1 MTIKFNLNYQTTFGE
16 ELLLNV
22 KVTTEDGQ
30 EKTAVF
36 GMSTTDGRHWQYTL
50 DKIDTPSTPYID
62 YFFSLSN
69 AGKELRR
76 EWITV
81 THRLDLNMSWAT
93 NIIVNNRWNEIPH
106 DSYLYTSAYTECI
119 NRHPRHSVGRSAYS
133 RTVRLI
139 VRAPQLRLGERL
151 AIVGE
156 HPSLG
161 AWNTGHA
168 IPMHEHNYNEWQ
180 IDLNANALGVPQPVK
195 KNAEAAPM
203 RSIEYKFVAVS
214 TDGNVM
220 WETCDNRKLK
230 LDAMEAGDVCVIEED
245 QSFFA
250 MCNRRLAG
258 TLVPLFSL
266 RTEGSFGVGD
276 FGDLAAMTDLVADTG
291 QRVLQLLPINDTTTS
306 RRWTDSYPYSCIS
319 IFALNPIY
327 VDLRQLPPLA
337 DAKKQAEFEA
347 LRQELNALPAV
358 DYERVI
364 RAKEQY
370 LHLMFEQES
379 ERTMRSAAFKKFFRD
394 NERWLVPYAQYS
406 YLRDAYGTADFNTWP
421 SHREWT
427 EAERGQLSNP
437 RTKAYKKLAFFYYV
451 QFVLDQQMCVA
462 HEHAMARGVILKGDI
477 PIGVDRTG
485 CDVWF
490 EPHYFNLDGQAGAPP
505 DAFAANGQN
514 WGFPTYNWDRMLGD
528 GCQWWVRRFRNMAK
542 YFDAYRID
550 HVLGFFRI
558 WDIPADCVHALLGQF
573 SPALPMT
580 KAEIGSHGFEFDEE
594 RHTRPFINKWVL
606 ERIFGE
612 RADEVAQNYL
622 QPVADDGTYS
632 MRPEYDTERKVQA
645 AFAGKDSAADTAL
658 RDGLYKLIENVL
670 FVRDRKRNYL
680 YHPRITAQLNFAF
693 AALGDD
699 DKQRFNR
706 LYDDYY
712 YRRNSMFWYREA
724 MKKLPRLVQ
733 ATRMLVCAEDLGMV
747 PESVDWVMKDL
758 RILSL
763 NVQTM
768 PKEYGVRFADL
779 SKYPYRSVCLFSSHD
794 MPTLRL
800 WWDEDLEVAQ
810 DYYETVL
817 YHTGAAPHPLPG
829 WLAREIVVRQMQTP
843 SMLCIVQL
851 QDWLATDERIR
862 QADPTGERV
871 NVPAN
876 PFHYWR
882 YRMPMTIES
891 LKADRD
897 FVNSIKDIVGETGRY

>member
-1 MTIKFNLNYQTTFGE
+1 
-16 ELLLNV
+16 
-22 KVTTEDGQ
+22 
-30 EKTAVF
+30 
-36 GMSTTDGRHWQYTL
+36 
-50 DKIDTPSTPYID
+50 
-62 YFFSLSN
+62 
-69 AGKELRR
+69 
-76 EWITV
+76 
-81 THRLDLNMSWAT
+81 
-93 NIIVNNRWNEIPH
+93 
-106 DSYLYTSAYTECI
+106 
-119 NRHPRHSVGRSAYS
+119 
-133 RTVRLI
+133 
-139 VRAPQLRLGERL
+139 
-151 AIVGE
+151 
-156 HPSLG
+156 
-161 AWNTGHA
+161 
-168 IPMHEHNYNEWQ
+168 
-180 IDLNANALGVPQPVK
+180 
-195 KNAEAAPM
+195 
-203 RSIEYKFVAVS
+203 
-214 TDGNVM
+214 
-220 WETCDNRKLK
+220 
-230 LDAMEAGDVCVIEED
+230 
-245 QSFFA
+245 

-266 RTEGSFGVGD
+266 RTEGSFGIGD

-306 RRWTDSYPYSCIS
+306 RHWTDSYPYSCIS
-319 IFALNPIY
+319 IFALHPIY

-337 DAKKQAEFEA
+337 DAQKLAEFEA
-347 LRQELNALPAV
+347 LREELNALPAV

-364 RAKEQY
+364 HAKEQY
-370 LHLMFEQES
+370 MHLMFEQES

-406 YLRDAYGTADFNTWP
+406 YLRDAYGTSDFNSWP

-437 RTKAYKKLAFFYYV
+437 RTKAYKKLAFFYYL
-451 QFVLDQQMCVA
+451 QFVLDQQMSAA

-490 EPHYFNLDGQAGAPP
+490 EPQYFNLDGQAGAPP
-505 DAFAANGQN
+505 DAFSVKGQN
-514 WGFPTYNWDRMLGD
+514 WGFPTYNWDRMLAD

-558 WDIPADCVHALLGQF
+558 WDIPIDCVHALLGQF

-580 KAEIGSHGFEFDEE
+580 KAEIGSYGFEFDEE

-612 RADEVAQNYL
+612 RALDVAEKYL
-622 QPVADDGTYS
+622 QPIAEDGTFS

-645 AFAGKDSAADTAL
+645 AFAGKESAADTAL

-693 AALGDD
+693 AALSDD

-706 LYDDYY
+706 LYDDFY
-712 YRRNSMFWYREA
+712 YRRHNMFWYREA

-733 ATRMLVCAEDLGMV
+733 TTRMLVCAEDLGMV

-800 WWDEDLEVAQ
+800 WWNEDYEVAQ
-810 DYYETVL
+810 DYYESVL
-817 YHTGAAPHPLPG
+817 YHTGTAPHPLPG
-829 WLAREIVVRQMQTP
+829 WLAREIVVRQMQTT

-897 FVNSIKDIVGETGRY
+897 FVNSIKDIVDETGRY

>member
-1 MTIKFNLNYQTTFGE
+1 
-16 ELLLNV
+16 
-22 KVTTEDGQ
+22 
-30 EKTAVF
+30 
-36 GMSTTDGRHWQYTL
+36 
-50 DKIDTPSTPYID
+50 
-62 YFFSLSN
+62 
-69 AGKELRR
+69 
-76 EWITV
+76 
-81 THRLDLNMSWAT
+81 
-93 NIIVNNRWNEIPH
+93 
-106 DSYLYTSAYTECI
+106 
-119 NRHPRHSVGRSAYS
+119 
-133 RTVRLI
+133 
-139 VRAPQLRLGERL
+139 
-151 AIVGE
+151 
-156 HPSLG
+156 
-161 AWNTGHA
+161 
-168 IPMHEHNYNEWQ
+168 
-180 IDLNANALGVPQPVK
+180 
-195 KNAEAAPM
+195 
-203 RSIEYKFVAVS
+203 
-214 TDGNVM
+214 M

-514 WGFPTYNWDRMLGD
+514 WGFPTYNWDRMLAD

-580 KAEIGSHGFEFDEE
+580 KAEIGSYGFEFDEE

-645 AFAGKDSAADTAL
+645 AFAGKDSAADTEL

-680 YHPRITAQLNFAF
+680 YHPRITAQLTFAY
-693 AALGDD
+693 AALCDD
-699 DKQRFNR
+699 DKQRFYR
-706 LYDDYY
+706 LYDDFY
-712 YRRNSMFWYREA
+712 YRRHNMFWYREA

>member
-1 MTIKFNLNYQTTFGE
+1 M
-16 ELLLNV
+16 
-22 KVTTEDGQ
+22 
-30 EKTAVF
+30 
-36 GMSTTDGRHWQYTL
+36 
-50 DKIDTPSTPYID
+50 
-62 YFFSLSN
+62 
-69 AGKELRR
+69 
-76 EWITV
+76 
-81 THRLDLNMSWAT
+81 
-93 NIIVNNRWNEIPH
+93 
-106 DSYLYTSAYTECI
+106 
-119 NRHPRHSVGRSAYS
+119 
-133 RTVRLI
+133 
-139 VRAPQLRLGERL
+139 
-151 AIVGE
+151 
-156 HPSLG
+156 
-161 AWNTGHA
+161 
-168 IPMHEHNYNEWQ
+168 
-180 IDLNANALGVPQPVK
+180 
-195 KNAEAAPM
+195 
-203 RSIEYKFVAVS
+203 
-214 TDGNVM
+214 
-220 WETCDNRKLK
+220 
-230 LDAMEAGDVCVIEED
+230 
-245 QSFFA
+245 
-250 MCNRRLAG
+250 
-258 TLVPLFSL
+258 PLFSL
-266 RTEGSFGVGD
+266 RTEGSFGIGD

-337 DAKKQAEFEA
+337 DEKKQAEFEA

-370 LHLMFEQES
+370 MHLMFEQES

-437 RTKAYKKLAFFYYV
+437 RTKAYKKLAFFYYM
-451 QFVLDQQMCVA
+451 QFELDQQMCAA
-462 HEHAMARGVILKGDI
+462 HEHAMARSVILKGDI

-514 WGFPTYNWDRMLGD
+514 WGFPTYNWDRMLAD

-558 WDIPADCVHALLGQF
+558 WDIPVDCVHALLGQF

-580 KAEIGSHGFEFDEE
+580 KAEIGSYGFEFDEE

-612 RADEVAQNYL
+612 RALDVAEKYL
-622 QPVADDGTYS
+622 QPVAEDGTFR

-645 AFAGKDSAADTAL
+645 AFAGKDSAADIAL

-680 YHPRITAQLNFAF
+680 YHPRITAHLTFAY
-693 AALGDD
+693 AALSDD
-699 DKQRFNR
+699 DKQRFYR
-706 LYDDYY
+706 LYDDFY
-712 YRRNSMFWYREA
+712 YRRHNMFWYREA

-800 WWDEDLEVAQ
+800 WWNEDHEVAQ
-810 DYYETVL
+810 DYYESVL

-829 WLAREIVVRQMQTP
+829 WLAREIIVRQMQTP

-862 QADPTGERV
+862 QADPTGERI

-897 FVNSIKDIVGETGRY
+897 FVNSVKEIVGETGRY

>member
-1 MTIKFNLNYQTTFGE
+1 
-16 ELLLNV
+16 
-22 KVTTEDGQ
+22 
-30 EKTAVF
+30 
-36 GMSTTDGRHWQYTL
+36 
-50 DKIDTPSTPYID
+50 
-62 YFFSLSN
+62 
-69 AGKELRR
+69 
-76 EWITV
+76 
-81 THRLDLNMSWAT
+81 
-93 NIIVNNRWNEIPH
+93 
-106 DSYLYTSAYTECI
+106 
-119 NRHPRHSVGRSAYS
+119 
-133 RTVRLI
+133 
-139 VRAPQLRLGERL
+139 
-151 AIVGE
+151 
-156 HPSLG
+156 
-161 AWNTGHA
+161 
-168 IPMHEHNYNEWQ
+168 
-180 IDLNANALGVPQPVK
+180 
-195 KNAEAAPM
+195 
-203 RSIEYKFVAVS
+203 
-214 TDGNVM
+214 M
-220 WETCDNRKLK
+220 WETCSNRMLK
-230 LDAMEAGDVCVIEED
+230 LSPMDTGEVCVIEED

-266 RTEGSFGVGD
+266 RTEGSFGIGD

-306 RRWTDSYPYSCIS
+306 RHWTDSYPYSCIS
-319 IFALNPIY
+319 IFALHPIY

-337 DAKKQAEFEA
+337 DAQKLAEFEA
-347 LRQELNALPAV
+347 LREELNALPAV

-364 RAKEQY
+364 HAKEQY
-370 LHLMFEQES
+370 MHLMFEQES

-406 YLRDAYGTADFNTWP
+406 YLRDAYGTSDFNSWP

-437 RTKAYKKLAFFYYV
+437 RTKAYKKLAFFYYL
-451 QFVLDQQMCVA
+451 QFVLDQQMSAA

-490 EPHYFNLDGQAGAPP
+490 EPQYFNLDGQAGAPP
-505 DAFAANGQN
+505 DAFSVKGQN
-514 WGFPTYNWDRMLGD
+514 WGFPTYNWDRMLAD

-558 WDIPADCVHALLGQF
+558 WDIPIDCVHALLGQF

-580 KAEIGSHGFEFDEE
+580 KAEIGSYGFEFDEE

-612 RADEVAQNYL
+612 RALDVAEKYL
-622 QPVADDGTYS
+622 QPIAEDGTFS

-645 AFAGKDSAADTAL
+645 AFAGKESAADTAL

-693 AALGDD
+693 AALSED

-706 LYDDYY
+706 LYDDFY
-712 YRRNSMFWYREA
+712 YRRHNMFWYREA

-733 ATRMLVCAEDLGMV
+733 TTRMLVCAEDLGMV

-779 SKYPYRSVCLFSSHD
+779 SKYPYRSVCLFSSHE

-800 WWDEDLEVAQ
+800 WWNEDYEVAQ
-810 DYYETVL
+810 DYYESVL
-817 YHTGAAPHPLPG
+817 YHTGTAPHPLPG
-829 WLAREIVVRQMQTP
+829 WLAREIVVRQMQTT

-897 FVNSIKDIVGETGRY
+897 FVNSIKDIVDETGRY

>member
-1 MTIKFNLNYQTTFGE
+1 
-16 ELLLNV
+16 
-22 KVTTEDGQ
+22 
-30 EKTAVF
+30 
-36 GMSTTDGRHWQYTL
+36 
-50 DKIDTPSTPYID
+50 
-62 YFFSLSN
+62 
-69 AGKELRR
+69 
-76 EWITV
+76 
-81 THRLDLNMSWAT
+81 
-93 NIIVNNRWNEIPH
+93 
-106 DSYLYTSAYTECI
+106 
-119 NRHPRHSVGRSAYS
+119 
-133 RTVRLI
+133 
-139 VRAPQLRLGERL
+139 
-151 AIVGE
+151 
-156 HPSLG
+156 
-161 AWNTGHA
+161 
-168 IPMHEHNYNEWQ
+168 
-180 IDLNANALGVPQPVK
+180 
-195 KNAEAAPM
+195 
-203 RSIEYKFVAVS
+203 
-214 TDGNVM
+214 
-220 WETCDNRKLK
+220 
-230 LDAMEAGDVCVIEED
+230 
-245 QSFFA
+245 
-250 MCNRRLAG
+250 MCNRRLSG

-266 RTEGSFGVGD
+266 RTEGSFGIGD
-276 FGDLAAMTDLVADTG
+276 FGDLAAMVDFVADTG
-291 QRVLQLLPINDTTTS
+291 QRVLQLLPINDTTTT

-337 DAKKQAEFEA
+337 DAKQQAEFEA

-370 LHLMFEQES
+370 MHLMFEQES

-394 NERWLVPYAQYS
+394 NEYWLVPYAQYS

-437 RTKAYKKLAFFYYV
+437 RTKAYKKLAFFYYL
-451 QFVLDQQMCVA
+451 QFVLDQQMSAA

-490 EPHYFNLDGQAGAPP
+490 EPQYFNLDGQAGAPP
-505 DAFAANGQN
+505 DAFSVNGQN
-514 WGFPTYNWDRMLGD
+514 WGFPTYNWDRMLAD

-558 WDIPADCVHALLGQF
+558 WDIPVDCVHGLLGQF

-580 KAEIGSHGFEFDEE
+580 KAEIGSYGFEFDEE

-612 RADEVAQNYL
+612 RALDVAEKYL
-622 QPVADDGTYS
+622 QPIAEDGTFS

-645 AFAGKDSAADTAL
+645 AFAGKNSAADTAL

-680 YHPRITAQLNFAF
+680 YHPRITAHLTFAY

-800 WWDEDLEVAQ
+800 WWDEDKEVAQ
-810 DYYETVL
+810 DYYESVL

-829 WLAREIVVRQMQTP
+829 WLAREIIVRQMQTP

-862 QADPTGERV
+862 QADSTGERV

-897 FVNSIKDIVGETGRY
+897 FVNSIKDIVDETGRY

>member
-1 MTIKFNLNYQTTFGE
+1 M
-16 ELLLNV
+16 
-22 KVTTEDGQ
+22 
-30 EKTAVF
+30 
-36 GMSTTDGRHWQYTL
+36 
-50 DKIDTPSTPYID
+50 
-62 YFFSLSN
+62 
-69 AGKELRR
+69 
-76 EWITV
+76 
-81 THRLDLNMSWAT
+81 
-93 NIIVNNRWNEIPH
+93 
-106 DSYLYTSAYTECI
+106 
-119 NRHPRHSVGRSAYS
+119 
-133 RTVRLI
+133 
-139 VRAPQLRLGERL
+139 
-151 AIVGE
+151 
-156 HPSLG
+156 
-161 AWNTGHA
+161 
-168 IPMHEHNYNEWQ
+168 
-180 IDLNANALGVPQPVK
+180 
-195 KNAEAAPM
+195 
-203 RSIEYKFVAVS
+203 
-214 TDGNVM
+214 
-220 WETCDNRKLK
+220 
-230 LDAMEAGDVCVIEED
+230 
-245 QSFFA
+245 
-250 MCNRRLAG
+250 
-258 TLVPLFSL
+258 PLFSL
-266 RTEGSFGVGD
+266 RTEGSFGIGD
-276 FGDLAAMTDLVADTG
+276 FGDLAAMTDFVADTG
-291 QRVLQLLPINDTTTS
+291 QRVLQLLPINDTTTT

-337 DAKKQAEFEA
+337 DAKQQAEFEA

-370 LHLMFEQES
+370 LHLMYEQES

-394 NERWLVPYAQYS
+394 NEYWLVPYAQYS

-437 RTKAYKKLAFFYYV
+437 RTKAYKKLAFFYYL
-451 QFVLDQQMCVA
+451 QFVLDQQMSAA

-505 DAFAANGQN
+505 DAFSANGQN
-514 WGFPTYNWDRMLGD
+514 WGFPTYNWDRMLAD

-558 WDIPADCVHALLGQF
+558 WDIPVDCVHALLGQF

-580 KAEIGSHGFEFDEE
+580 KAEIGSYGFEFDEE

-612 RADEVAQNYL
+612 RALDVAEKYL
-622 QPVADDGTYS
+622 QPITEDGTFS

-645 AFAGKDSAADTAL
+645 AFAGKNSAADMAL

-680 YHPRITAQLNFAF
+680 YHPRITAHLTFAY
-693 AALGDD
+693 AALSDD
-699 DKQRFNR
+699 DKQRFYR
-706 LYDDYY
+706 LYDDFY
-712 YRRNSMFWYREA
+712 YRRHNMFWYREA

-800 WWDEDLEVAQ
+800 WWDEDKEVAQ
-810 DYYETVL
+810 DYYESVL

-829 WLAREIVVRQMQTP
+829 WLAREIIVRQMQTP

-862 QADPTGERV
+862 QVDPTGERV

-897 FVNSIKDIVGETGRY
+897 FVNSIKDIVDETGRY

>member
-1 MTIKFNLNYQTTFGE
+1 
-16 ELLLNV
+16 
-22 KVTTEDGQ
+22 
-30 EKTAVF
+30 
-36 GMSTTDGRHWQYTL
+36 
-50 DKIDTPSTPYID
+50 
-62 YFFSLSN
+62 
-69 AGKELRR
+69 
-76 EWITV
+76 
-81 THRLDLNMSWAT
+81 
-93 NIIVNNRWNEIPH
+93 
-106 DSYLYTSAYTECI
+106 
-119 NRHPRHSVGRSAYS
+119 
-133 RTVRLI
+133 
-139 VRAPQLRLGERL
+139 
-151 AIVGE
+151 
-156 HPSLG
+156 
-161 AWNTGHA
+161 
-168 IPMHEHNYNEWQ
+168 
-180 IDLNANALGVPQPVK
+180 
-195 KNAEAAPM
+195 
-203 RSIEYKFVAVS
+203 
-214 TDGNVM
+214 M
-220 WETCDNRKLK
+220 WETCDNRTLK
-230 LDAMEAGDVCVIEED
+230 LDVMAAGDVCVIEED

-250 MCNRRLAG
+250 MCNRRLSG

-266 RTEGSFGVGD
+266 RTEGSFGIGD
-276 FGDLAAMTDLVADTG
+276 FGDLAAMVDFVADTG
-291 QRVLQLLPINDTTTS
+291 QRVLQLLPINDTTTT

-337 DAKKQAEFEA
+337 DAKQQAEFEA

-370 LHLMFEQES
+370 MRLMYEQES

-394 NERWLVPYAQYS
+394 NEYWLVPYAQYS
-406 YLRDAYGTADFNTWP
+406 YLRDAYGTADFNAWP

-437 RTKAYKKLAFFYYV
+437 RTKAYKKLAFFYYL
-451 QFVLDQQMCVA
+451 QFVLDQQMSAA

-490 EPHYFNLDGQAGAPP
+490 EPQYFNLDGQAGAPP
-505 DAFAANGQN
+505 DAFSVNRQN
-514 WGFPTYNWDRMLGD
+514 WGFPTYNWDRMLAD

-558 WDIPADCVHALLGQF
+558 WDIPVDCVHGLLGQF

-580 KAEIGSHGFEFDEE
+580 KAEIGSYGFEFDEE

-612 RADEVAQNYL
+612 RALDVAEKYL
-622 QPVADDGTYS
+622 QPIAEDGTFS

-645 AFAGKDSAADTAL
+645 AFAGKNSAADTAL

-680 YHPRITAQLNFAF
+680 YHPRITAHLTFAY

-800 WWDEDLEVAQ
+800 WWDEDKEVAQ
-810 DYYETVL
+810 DYYESVL

-829 WLAREIVVRQMQTP
+829 WLAREIIVRQMQTP

-897 FVNSIKDIVGETGRY
+897 FVNSIKDIVDETGRY

>member
-1 MTIKFNLNYQTTFGE
+1 MQQPHAE
-16 ELLLNV
+16 
-22 KVTTEDGQ
+22 TEPDG
-30 EKTAVF
+30 
-36 GMSTTDGRHWQYTL
+36 Y
-50 DKIDTPSTPYID
+50 
-62 YFFSLSN
+62 
-69 AGKELRR
+69 
-76 EWITV
+76 
-81 THRLDLNMSWAT
+81 
-93 NIIVNNRWNEIPH
+93 
-106 DSYLYTSAYTECI
+106 
-119 NRHPRHSVGRSAYS
+119 GRS
-133 RTVRLI
+133 VL
-139 VRAPQLRLGERL
+139 
-151 AIVGE
+151 
-156 HPSLG
+156 
-161 AWNTGHA
+161 
-168 IPMHEHNYNEWQ
+168 
-180 IDLNANALGVPQPVK
+180 
-195 KNAEAAPM
+195 
-203 RSIEYKFVAVS
+203 
-214 TDGNVM
+214 
-220 WETCDNRKLK
+220 
-230 LDAMEAGDVCVIEED
+230 IEED

-266 RTEGSFGVGD
+266 RTEGSFGIGD

-306 RRWTDSYPYSCIS
+306 RHWTDSYPYSCIS
-319 IFALNPIY
+319 IFALHPIY

-337 DAKKQAEFEA
+337 DAQKLAEFEA
-347 LRQELNALPAV
+347 LREELNALPAV

-364 RAKEQY
+364 HAKEQY
-370 LHLMFEQES
+370 MHLMFEQES

-406 YLRDAYGTADFNTWP
+406 YLRDAYGTSDFNSWP

-437 RTKAYKKLAFFYYV
+437 RTKAYKKLAFFYYL
-451 QFVLDQQMCVA
+451 QFVLDQQMSAA

-490 EPHYFNLDGQAGAPP
+490 EPQYFNLDGQAGAPP
-505 DAFAANGQN
+505 DAFSVKGQN
-514 WGFPTYNWDRMLGD
+514 WGFPTYNWDRMLAD

-558 WDIPADCVHALLGQF
+558 WDIPIDCVHALLGQF

-580 KAEIGSHGFEFDEE
+580 KAEIGSYGFEFDEE

-612 RADEVAQNYL
+612 RALDVAEKYL
-622 QPVADDGTYS
+622 QPIAEDGTFS

-645 AFAGKDSAADTAL
+645 AFAGKESAADTAL

-693 AALGDD
+693 AALSED

-706 LYDDYY
+706 LYDDFY
-712 YRRNSMFWYREA
+712 YRRHNMFWYREA

-733 ATRMLVCAEDLGMV
+733 TTRMLVCAEDLGMV

-800 WWDEDLEVAQ
+800 WWNEDYEVAQ
-810 DYYETVL
+810 DYYESVL
-817 YHTGAAPHPLPG
+817 YHTGTAPHPLPG
-829 WLAREIVVRQMQTP
+829 WLAREIVVRQMQTT

-897 FVNSIKDIVGETGRY
+897 FVNSIKDIVDETGRY

>member
-1 MTIKFNLNYQTTFGE
+1 
-16 ELLLNV
+16 
-22 KVTTEDGQ
+22 
-30 EKTAVF
+30 
-36 GMSTTDGRHWQYTL
+36 
-50 DKIDTPSTPYID
+50 
-62 YFFSLSN
+62 
-69 AGKELRR
+69 
-76 EWITV
+76 
-81 THRLDLNMSWAT
+81 
-93 NIIVNNRWNEIPH
+93 
-106 DSYLYTSAYTECI
+106 
-119 NRHPRHSVGRSAYS
+119 
-133 RTVRLI
+133 
-139 VRAPQLRLGERL
+139 
-151 AIVGE
+151 
-156 HPSLG
+156 
-161 AWNTGHA
+161 
-168 IPMHEHNYNEWQ
+168 
-180 IDLNANALGVPQPVK
+180 
-195 KNAEAAPM
+195 
-203 RSIEYKFVAVS
+203 
-214 TDGNVM
+214 M

-514 WGFPTYNWDRMLGD
+514 WGFPTYNWDRMLAD

-580 KAEIGSHGFEFDEE
+580 KAETGSYGFEFDEE

>member
-81 THRLDLNMSWAT
+81 THRLDLNMSGAT

-180 IDLNANALGVPQPVK
+180 IDLNANALGVPQPAK

-364 RAKEQY
+364 RAKSSTCTSCSSRRASAPCVQ
-370 LHLMFEQES
+370 LRSRSSSATTSAGSCHTHSTAICATLMAQPTS
-379 ERTMRSAAFKKFFRD
+379 IPGPVIVNGLKPNVD
-394 NERWLVPYAQYS
+394 N
-406 YLRDAYGTADFNTWP
+406 
-421 SHREWT
+421 
-427 EAERGQLSNP
+427 
-437 RTKAYKKLAFFYYV
+437 
-451 QFVLDQQMCVA
+451 C
-462 HEHAMARGVILKGDI
+462 
-477 PIGVDRTG
+477 
-485 CDVWF
+485 
-490 EPHYFNLDGQAGAPP
+490 
-505 DAFAANGQN
+505 
-514 WGFPTYNWDRMLGD
+514 
-528 GCQWWVRRFRNMAK
+528 
-542 YFDAYRID
+542 RI
-550 HVLGFFRI
+550 R
-558 WDIPADCVHALLGQF
+558 AL
-573 SPALPMT
+573 
-580 KAEIGSHGFEFDEE
+580 
-594 RHTRPFINKWVL
+594 RHTR
-606 ERIFGE
+606 
-612 RADEVAQNYL
+612 
-622 QPVADDGTYS
+622 S
-632 MRPEYDTERKVQA
+632 
-645 AFAGKDSAADTAL
+645 
-658 RDGLYKLIENVL
+658 
-670 FVRDRKRNYL
+670 
-680 YHPRITAQLNFAF
+680 
-693 AALGDD
+693 
-699 DKQRFNR
+699 
-706 LYDDYY
+706 
-712 YRRNSMFWYREA
+712 
-724 MKKLPRLVQ
+724 LPSS
-733 ATRMLVCAEDLGMV
+733 TMC
-747 PESVDWVMKDL
+747 
-758 RILSL
+758 SL
-763 NVQTM
+763 CSTSRCV
-768 PKEYGVRFADL
+768 
-779 SKYPYRSVCLFSSHD
+779 SHTN
-794 MPTLRL
+794 TL
-800 WWDEDLEVAQ
+800 
-810 DYYETVL
+810 
-817 YHTGAAPHPLPG
+817 
-829 WLAREIVVRQMQTP
+829 WLA
-843 SMLCIVQL
+843 
-851 QDWLATDERIR
+851 A
-862 QADPTGERV
+862 
-871 NVPAN
+871 
-876 PFHYWR
+876 
-882 YRMPMTIES
+882 
-891 LKADRD
+891 
-897 FVNSIKDIVGETGRY
+897 

>member
-1 MTIKFNLNYQTTFGE
+1 MTIQFNINYNTSFGE

-22 KVTTEDGQ
+22 IVPTEDGQ

-36 GMSTTDGRHWQYTL
+36 GMSTADGCRWQYTL
-50 DKIDTPSTPYID
+50 NNIDAAANPHID
-62 YFFSLSN
+62 YYFSLSN
-69 AGKELRR
+69 AGKELSR

-81 THRLDLNMSWAT
+81 THRLDLNLGGAT

-106 DSYLYTSAYTECI
+106 DSYLYTSAYTDCI
-119 NRHPRHSVGRSAYS
+119 NRHPRHSVGRSSYS

-156 HPSLG
+156 HASMG
-161 AWNTGHA
+161 EWNTDHA
-168 IPMHEHNYNEWQ
+168 LPMHEHNYNEWQ
-180 IDLNANALGVPQPVK
+180 IDLNANALGVPQPTK
-195 KNAEAAPM
+195 KGAEAVPM
-203 RSIEYKFVAVS
+203 KGLEYKFIAVN
-214 TDGNVM
+214 TDGKVM
-220 WETCDNRKLK
+220 WETCDNRTLK
-230 LDAMEAGDVCVIEED
+230 LDAMAAGDVCVIEED

-250 MCNRRLAG
+250 MCNRRLSG

-276 FGDLAAMTDLVADTG
+276 FGDLAAMVDFVADTG
-291 QRVLQLLPINDTTTS
+291 QRVLQLLPINDTTTT

-337 DAKKQAEFEA
+337 DAKQQAEFEA

-370 LHLMFEQES
+370 MHLMYEQES
-379 ERTMRSAAFKKFFRD
+379 ERTMRSATFKKFFRD
-394 NERWLVPYAQYS
+394 NEYWLVPYAQYS

-451 QFVLDQQMCVA
+451 QFVLDQQMSAA

-505 DAFAANGQN
+505 DAFSANGQN
-514 WGFPTYNWDRMLGD
+514 WGFPTYNWDRMLAD

-580 KAEIGSHGFEFDEE
+580 KAEIGSYGFEFDEE

-612 RADEVAQNYL
+612 RALDVAEKYL
-622 QPVADDGTYS
+622 QPVADDGTFS

-645 AFAGKDSAADTAL
+645 AFAGKNSAADTAL
-658 RDGLYKLIENVL
+658 RDGCDVWFEPHYFNL
-670 FVRDRKRNYL
+670 DGQAGA
-680 YHPRITAQLNFAF
+680 PPDAF
-693 AALGDD
+693 SANGQNWGFPTYNWD
-699 DKQRFNR
+699 
-706 LYDDYY
+706 
-712 YRRNSMFWYREA
+712 
-724 MKKLPRLVQ
+724 
-733 ATRMLVCAEDLGMV
+733 RMLADGCQWWVRRFRNMAKYFDAYRIDHVLGFFRIWDIPADCVHALLGQFSPALPMTKAEIGSYGFEFDEERHTRPFINKWVLERIFGERALDVAEKYLQPVADDGTFSMALSPVCSA
-747 PESVDWVMKDL
+747 
-758 RILSL
+758 
-763 NVQTM
+763 
-768 PKEYGVRFADL
+768 F
-779 SKYPYRSVCLFSSHD
+779 SVCTS
-794 MPTLRL
+794 M
-800 WWDEDLEVAQ
+800 LEVA
-810 DYYETVL
+810 
-817 YHTGAAPHPLPG
+817 
-829 WLAREIVVRQMQTP
+829 
-843 SMLCIVQL
+843 SS
-851 QDWLATDERIR
+851 RIR
-862 QADPTGERV
+862 MAGSESRV
-871 NVPAN
+871 RAN
-876 PFHYWR
+876 EMSCFCPWLSMEPR
-882 YRMPMTIES
+882 S
-891 LKADRD
+891 LTS
-897 FVNSIKDIVGETGRY
+897 V

>member
-1 MTIKFNLNYQTTFGE
+1 
-16 ELLLNV
+16 
-22 KVTTEDGQ
+22 
-30 EKTAVF
+30 
-36 GMSTTDGRHWQYTL
+36 
-50 DKIDTPSTPYID
+50 
-62 YFFSLSN
+62 
-69 AGKELRR
+69 
-76 EWITV
+76 
-81 THRLDLNMSWAT
+81 
-93 NIIVNNRWNEIPH
+93 
-106 DSYLYTSAYTECI
+106 
-119 NRHPRHSVGRSAYS
+119 
-133 RTVRLI
+133 
-139 VRAPQLRLGERL
+139 
-151 AIVGE
+151 
-156 HPSLG
+156 
-161 AWNTGHA
+161 
-168 IPMHEHNYNEWQ
+168 
-180 IDLNANALGVPQPVK
+180 
-195 KNAEAAPM
+195 
-203 RSIEYKFVAVS
+203 
-214 TDGNVM
+214 M

-514 WGFPTYNWDRMLGD
+514 WGFPTYNWDRMLAD

-580 KAEIGSHGFEFDEE
+580 KAEIGSYGFEFDEE

-897 FVNSIKDIVGETGRY
+897 FVNSIKDIVDETGRY

>member
-22 KVTTEDGQ
+22 KVMTEDGQ

-36 GMSTTDGRHWQYTL
+36 SMSTTDGHHWQYSL

-81 THRLDLNMSWAT
+81 THRLDLNMSKAT
-93 NIIVNNRWNEIPH
+93 TITVNNRWNEIPQ
-106 DSYLYTSAYTECI
+106 DSYLYTSAYTDCI
-119 NRHPRHSVGRSAYS
+119 NRHPRHSVGRSAYC

-156 HPSLG
+156 HPSMG
-161 AWNTGHA
+161 EWNTDHA
-168 IPMHEHNYNEWQ
+168 LPMHEHNYNEWQ
-180 IDLNANALGVPQPVK
+180 IDLNANALGVPQPAK
-195 KNAEAAPM
+195 KGAETVPM
-203 RSIEYKFVAVS
+203 KGLEYKFIAVS
-214 TDGNVM
+214 TDGKVM
-220 WETCDNRKLK
+220 WETCSNRTLK
-230 LDAMEAGDVCVIEED
+230 LDAMDTGDVCVIEED

-266 RTEGSFGVGD
+266 RTEGSFGIGD

-291 QRVLQLLPINDTTTS
+291 QRVLQLLPINDTTTT

-337 DAKKQAEFEA
+337 DEKKQAEFEA

-370 LHLMFEQES
+370 MHLMFEQES

-437 RTKAYKKLAFFYYV
+437 RTKAYKKLAFFYYM
-451 QFVLDQQMCVA
+451 QFVLDQQMCAA

-505 DAFAANGQN
+505 DAFSANGQN
-514 WGFPTYNWDRMLGD
+514 WG
-528 GCQWWVRRFRNMAK
+528 
-542 YFDAYRID
+542 
-550 HVLGFFRI
+550 
-558 WDIPADCVHALLGQF
+558 
-573 SPALPMT
+573 
-580 KAEIGSHGFEFDEE
+580 
-594 RHTRPFINKWVL
+594 
-606 ERIFGE
+606 
-612 RADEVAQNYL
+612 
-622 QPVADDGTYS
+622 
-632 MRPEYDTERKVQA
+632 
-645 AFAGKDSAADTAL
+645 
-658 RDGLYKLIENVL
+658 
-670 FVRDRKRNYL
+670 
-680 YHPRITAQLNFAF
+680 
-693 AALGDD
+693 
-699 DKQRFNR
+699 
-706 LYDDYY
+706 
-712 YRRNSMFWYREA
+712 
-724 MKKLPRLVQ
+724 
-733 ATRMLVCAEDLGMV
+733 
-747 PESVDWVMKDL
+747 
-758 RILSL
+758 
-763 NVQTM
+763 
-768 PKEYGVRFADL
+768 
-779 SKYPYRSVCLFSSHD
+779 
-794 MPTLRL
+794 
-800 WWDEDLEVAQ
+800 
-810 DYYETVL
+810 
-817 YHTGAAPHPLPG
+817 
-829 WLAREIVVRQMQTP
+829 
-843 SMLCIVQL
+843 
-851 QDWLATDERIR
+851 
-862 QADPTGERV
+862 
-871 NVPAN
+871 
-876 PFHYWR
+876 
-882 YRMPMTIES
+882 
-891 LKADRD
+891 
-897 FVNSIKDIVGETGRY
+897 

>member
-1 MTIKFNLNYQTTFGE
+1 M
-16 ELLLNV
+16 
-22 KVTTEDGQ
+22 
-30 EKTAVF
+30 
-36 GMSTTDGRHWQYTL
+36 
-50 DKIDTPSTPYID
+50 
-62 YFFSLSN
+62 
-69 AGKELRR
+69 
-76 EWITV
+76 
-81 THRLDLNMSWAT
+81 
-93 NIIVNNRWNEIPH
+93 
-106 DSYLYTSAYTECI
+106 
-119 NRHPRHSVGRSAYS
+119 
-133 RTVRLI
+133 
-139 VRAPQLRLGERL
+139 
-151 AIVGE
+151 
-156 HPSLG
+156 
-161 AWNTGHA
+161 
-168 IPMHEHNYNEWQ
+168 
-180 IDLNANALGVPQPVK
+180 
-195 KNAEAAPM
+195 
-203 RSIEYKFVAVS
+203 
-214 TDGNVM
+214 
-220 WETCDNRKLK
+220 
-230 LDAMEAGDVCVIEED
+230 
-245 QSFFA
+245 
-250 MCNRRLAG
+250 
-258 TLVPLFSL
+258 PLFSL
-266 RTEGSFGVGD
+266 RTEGSFGIGD

-306 RRWTDSYPYSCIS
+306 RRWADSYPYSCIS

-327 VDLRQLPPLA
+327 ADLRQLPPLA

-347 LRQELNALPAV
+347 MRQELNALPAV

-364 RAKEQY
+364 RVKEQY

-437 RTKAYKKLAFFYYV
+437 RTKAYKKLAYFYYV
-451 QFVLDQQMCVA
+451 QFVLDQQMCAA

-505 DAFAANGQN
+505 DAFSANGQN
-514 WGFPTYNWDRMLGD
+514 WGFPTYNWDRMLAD

-580 KAEIGSHGFEFDEE
+580 KAEIGSYGFEFNEE

-632 MRPEYDTERKVQA
+632 MRPEYDTECKVQA
-645 AFAGKDSAADTAL
+645 AFAGKNSAADTAL

-693 AALGDD
+693 AALDDD

-810 DYYETVL
+810 DYYESVL

-862 QADPTGERV
+862 QADPTDERV

>member
-1 MTIKFNLNYQTTFGE
+1 
-16 ELLLNV
+16 
-22 KVTTEDGQ
+22 
-30 EKTAVF
+30 
-36 GMSTTDGRHWQYTL
+36 
-50 DKIDTPSTPYID
+50 
-62 YFFSLSN
+62 
-69 AGKELRR
+69 
-76 EWITV
+76 
-81 THRLDLNMSWAT
+81 
-93 NIIVNNRWNEIPH
+93 
-106 DSYLYTSAYTECI
+106 
-119 NRHPRHSVGRSAYS
+119 
-133 RTVRLI
+133 
-139 VRAPQLRLGERL
+139 
-151 AIVGE
+151 
-156 HPSLG
+156 
-161 AWNTGHA
+161 
-168 IPMHEHNYNEWQ
+168 
-180 IDLNANALGVPQPVK
+180 
-195 KNAEAAPM
+195 
-203 RSIEYKFVAVS
+203 
-214 TDGNVM
+214 M

-266 RTEGSFGVGD
+266 RTEGSFGIGD

-306 RRWTDSYPYSCIS
+306 RQWTDSYPYSCIS

-327 VDLRQLPPLA
+327 ADLRQLPPLA

-347 LRQELNALPAV
+347 MRQELNALPAV

-364 RAKEQY
+364 RVKEQY

-379 ERTMRSAAFKKFFRD
+379 ERTMRSAAFKRFFRD

-437 RTKAYKKLAFFYYV
+437 RTKAYKKLAYFYYV
-451 QFVLDQQMCVA
+451 QFVLDQQMCAA

-505 DAFAANGQN
+505 DAFSANGQN
-514 WGFPTYNWDRMLGD
+514 WGFPTYNWDRMLAD

-580 KAEIGSHGFEFDEE
+580 KAEIGSYGFEFNEE

-680 YHPRITAQLNFAF
+680 YHPRITAHLTFAY
-693 AALGDD
+693 AALSDD
-699 DKQRFNR
+699 DKQRFYR
-706 LYDDYY
+706 LYDDFY
-712 YRRNSMFWYREA
+712 YRRHNMFWYREA

-800 WWDEDLEVAQ
+800 WWDEDKEVAQ
-810 DYYETVL
+810 DYYESVL

-829 WLAREIVVRQMQTP
+829 WLAREIIVRQMQTP

-897 FVNSIKDIVGETGRY
+897 FVNSIKDIVSETERY